1 MRINTIHNFIFKI
14 IYKNKGEDED
24 YKYKNLISIYIIT
37 LLIFSSNFLQVLY
50 LIIKDI
56 FKLKDFVTINIYP
69 KRSKDNNP
77 TRNNDKRNDKGN
89 DNPNTERININKQ
102 IDQDNNNNNNKNKQK
117 EEMKSPQTIII
128 NNKNKTNNNIK
139 KPKERNE
146 NSELLITNNK
156 NEINNYIDKPKEIT
170 EYPEPLDINN
180 KNKIE
185 ATDIKFPKKTECPLN
200 INNIN
205 NKNEINN
212 YIDKPKEI
220 TEYPEPLDI
229 NNKNKIEATEIKFQ
243 KKKKCPLNINNIN
256 NKNEINNYL
265 DKPKEITEFPDP
277 IDINIKNEIETPDIK
292 FPKKIECPLNIN
304 NINNK
309 NEISNNIDK
318 QKEITEYPDPI
329 DINIKNEIETTDI
342 KFPKKIEPPS
352 NSNNINNK
360 NEIEDGEH
368 ICVICTEKPTQVII
382 VPCGHKCLCLGCY
395 EKEKENFKKCPICKQ
410 EIKFYLPKVYDV

>member
-1 MRINTIHNFIFKI
+1 MNYIDYKEIKLGNNKSLYYTNKKISNKIIIDLKANPYNYKLNLNLKKTNAICSYLEKYIDELVDKCKKYDYYEIDSYIKIDNWNYNSFLLDSLPSSKKIDGELSLLGITYFGFDPSAIKKRKEIQIIKSNLLTFKSFYILKLIFFVLSPLTGIIFCIRSFHPATLIFLIPTLFQIIMNLISLIVRINTIHNFIFKI

-37 LLIFSSNFLQVLY
+37 LLIFSSKFLQALY
-50 LIIKDI
+50 VIIKDI
-56 FKLKDFVTINIYP
+56 FKLKDFVTIKIYP

-185 ATDIKFPKKTECPLN
+185 ATDIKFPKK
-200 INNIN
+200 
-205 NKNEINN
+205 
-212 YIDKPKEI
+212 
-220 TEYPEPLDI
+220 
-229 NNKNKIEATEIKFQ
+229 
-243 KKKKCPLNINNIN
+243 
-256 NKNEINNYL
+256 
-265 DKPKEITEFPDP
+265 
-277 IDINIKNEIETPDIK
+277 
-292 FPKKIECPLNIN
+292 
-304 NINNK
+304 
-309 NEISNNIDK
+309 
-318 QKEITEYPDPI
+318 
-329 DINIKNEIETTDI
+329 
-342 KFPKKIEPPS
+342 
-352 NSNNINNK
+352 
-360 NEIEDGEH
+360 
-368 ICVICTEKPTQVII
+368 
-382 VPCGHKCLCLGCY
+382 
-395 EKEKENFKKCPICKQ
+395 
-410 EIKFYLPKVYDV
+410 